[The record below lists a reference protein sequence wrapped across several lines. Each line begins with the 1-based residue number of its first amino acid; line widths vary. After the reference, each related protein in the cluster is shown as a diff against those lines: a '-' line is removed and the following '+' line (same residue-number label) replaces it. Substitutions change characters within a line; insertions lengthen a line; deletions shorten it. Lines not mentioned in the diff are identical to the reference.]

1 MSPFHYG
8 VFGKMNLFQQL
19 AIAALLVALTLCL
32 QCAGVAVTVEWLKTV
47 AIRGVRKL
55 PIAHSAVLVMQTT
68 IAIIF
73 LQGAIILLWANGYRR
88 LCMWSWQSAFYF
100 SAASYSTVGYGDVV
114 LPSRWRL
121 LGPLESM
128 MGVLMCGIS
137 VSLLFALINRLLD
150 DKIRVQRVNPS

>member
-1 MSPFHYG
+1 
-8 VFGKMNLFQQL
+8 MNLFQQL

-68 IAIIF
+68 MAIIF